1 MSIPVYDDHD
11 RYDRGE
17 HTVGVRDLS
26 HRTSQV
32 LSRVKAGERLV
43 ITDRGEP
50 IAVVIPLRRPDRVMP
65 AVGYASSGDPAWA
78 ARAAEELNGFGK

>member
-1 MSIPVYDDHD
+1 MSNPARDH
-11 RYDRGE
+11 DRGE

-43 ITDRGEP
+43 VTDRGEP
-50 IAVVIPLRRPDRVMP
+50 IAVVIPLRRRDTVRP
-65 AVGYASSGDPAWA
+65 ATGYAPSGDPNWA
-78 ARAAEELNGFGK
+78 ARAAQELSGFGE

>member
-1 MSIPVYDDHD
+1 MSSPAHDHD
-11 RYDRGE
+11 RGE
-17 HTVGVRDLS
+17 PTVGIRDLS

-50 IAVVIPLRRPDRVMP
+50 IAVMVPFRRRDMVLP
-65 AVGYASSGDPAWA
+65 ATGYAPSGDPTWA
-78 ARAAEELNGFGK
+78 ARAAEDLSGFGE

>member
-1 MSIPVYDDHD
+1 MSNLAHD
-11 RYDRGE
+11 YGHGE

-43 ITDRGEP
+43 VTDRGEP
-50 IAVVIPLRRPDRVMP
+50 IAVVIPLRRRDMVLP
-65 AVGYASSGDPAWA
+65 ATGYAPSGDPSWA
-78 ARAAEELNGFGK
+78 ARATQELSGFGE